1 MIVPLSF
8 YIAGLFTLDI
18 NLFQILLK
26 NMDFDG
32 ALNILDQACSEEIQL
47 DILLFNTILQ
57 AACDK
62 VFDTIT

>member
-32 ALNILDQACSEEIQL
+32 ALNILDQACSEEIEL